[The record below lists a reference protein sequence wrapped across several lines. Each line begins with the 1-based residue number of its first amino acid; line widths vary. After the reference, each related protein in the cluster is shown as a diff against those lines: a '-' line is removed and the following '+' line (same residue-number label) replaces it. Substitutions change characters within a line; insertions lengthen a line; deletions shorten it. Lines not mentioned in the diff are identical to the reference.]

1 MTEKKDT
8 RINDIIEAAISEFLE
23 KGYEKTSMESIAKR
37 AKMSKGGLYHH
48 FKSKLEILFAVNMR
62 FLEPMQEIMDKIN
75 NNSSLINGLKQ
86 FVSDYLKH
94 WDNHRREISLYFFT
108 MNISYKDEKIMGYY
122 LEFAQEIFS
131 FFEAL
136 FIKGQTMGLFKKRN
150 ALSHAVAFISCI
162 DGYLA
167 YMLID
172 TSLSLENSITEI
184 QNIYINDF
192 LINS

>member
-1 MTEKKDT
+1 MIEKKDT
-8 RINDIIEAAISEFLE
+8 RLNDIIEAAICEFLD

-37 AKMSKGGLYHH
+37 ANLSKGGLYHH

-62 FLEPMQEIMDKIN
+62 FLEPIQEIMGKIN
-75 NNSSLINGLKQ
+75 NNCSLIDGLKE
-86 FVSDYLKH
+86 FVSDYLAH
-94 WDNHRREISLYFFT
+94 WYSHRREISLYFFT

-136 FIKGQTMGLFKKRN
+136 FIKGQSMGLFKMRD
-150 ALSHAVAFISCI
+150 AHSHAVAFISCI

-172 TSLSLENSITEI
+172 PSLSLEYSITEI